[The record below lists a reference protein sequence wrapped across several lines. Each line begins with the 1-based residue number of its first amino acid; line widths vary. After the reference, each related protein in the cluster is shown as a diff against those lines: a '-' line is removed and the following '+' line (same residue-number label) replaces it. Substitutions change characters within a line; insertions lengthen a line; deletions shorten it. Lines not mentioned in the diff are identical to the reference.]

1 VTIKAI
7 LHTNV
12 IVSGIFWKGAPFEIL
27 KAWQKRRFLLAVSLP
42 ILNEYRRVLD
52 EMTKKRPS
60 PVLGSILEVI
70 ELHSEIV
77 EPVSFTRTV
86 CSDLDDDKFLEA
98 ALAADA
104 DYVVSGD
111 AVLLSLKNT
120 TGSGSSGRHSFSSY
134 CPASLQSDL
143 RTVEA
148 KPLFYPVDF
157 CPRGRFAP

>member
-7 LHTNV
+7 LDTNV

-27 KAWQKRRFLLAVSLP
+27 EAWQKRRFLLVVSLP

-52 EMTKKRPS
+52 EMIKKRPS
-60 PVLGSILEVI
+60 SVLGSILEVI
-70 ELHSEIV
+70 ELHSEMV

-86 CSDLDDDKFLEA
+86 CSDPDDDKFLEA

-111 AVLLSLKNT
+111 AALLSLNNHH
-120 TGSGSSGRHSFSSY
+120 GIQIVR
-134 CPASLQSDL
+134 PAQFLKL
-143 RTVEA
+143 
-148 KPLFYPVDF
+148 L
-157 CPRGRFAP
+157 PR